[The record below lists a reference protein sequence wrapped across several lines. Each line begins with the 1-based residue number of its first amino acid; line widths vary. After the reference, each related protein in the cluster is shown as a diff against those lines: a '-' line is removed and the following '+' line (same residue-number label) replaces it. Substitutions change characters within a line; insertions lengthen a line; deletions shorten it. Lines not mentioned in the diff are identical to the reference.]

1 MLEAG
6 ALIKFKSKEEL
17 IKIRYSGS
25 FSDLADVFAD
35 RIALVT
41 RVWKLGPEGLNRKYA
56 VYFPDKADTRWW
68 FEEDEFTVLEKDIF
82 AKYRKEIN

>member
-1 MLEAG
+1 MIGVG
-6 ALIKFKSKEEL
+6 ALVKFKSKEEL

-35 RIALVT
+35 RIALVIEA
-41 RVWKLGPEGLNRKYA
+41 WKRGPEGLDCKYA
-56 VYFPDKADTRWW
+56 VYFPDKSDTRCW
-68 FEEDEFTVLEKDIF
+68 FREDEFIVLEEDLF